1 MSTLSKKYSR
11 ERSRHFIRLK
21 ITWDIIRRTCV
32 GRLLNR
38 WWWWWSVTCWVPQVG
53 KTKGNCRFSATTT
66 TTISSII
73 KWSQG
78 ELLFHYLLPF
88 RGQLLNTELL
98 ILIKISFTFSSII
111 ASHTVPTF
119 TWRRDK
125 MIGNYSFEF
134 IYHCRLLIFTI
145 YPLFD
150 LINALDVFYLPI
162 STLRWITDPQV
173 LLSTVCT
180 RRMNN
185 LTKLD
190 TFISSTWGTFV
201 RATCSTARFDHDCGQ
216 RTDFVAGWLV
226 FV

>member
-38 WWWWWSVTCWVPQVG
+38 LWWWWSVTCWVPQVG

-98 ILIKISFTFSSII
+98 ILIKNLFHIFQYYRITHSSNLHLTKGENDRQLFLWIYL
-111 ASHTVPTF
+111 SLP
-119 TWRRDK
+119 
-125 MIGNYSFEF
+125 F
-134 IYHCRLLIFTI
+134 INIHNL
-145 YPLFD
+145 
-150 LINALDVFYLPI
+150 
-162 STLRWITDPQV
+162 STLWFNKCTGRV
-173 LLSTVCT
+173 L
-180 RRMNN
+180 
-185 LTKLD
+185 
-190 TFISSTWGTFV
+190 SSDINFKVDKRPASSSLNGLH
-201 RATCSTARFDHDCGQ
+201 SSNE
-216 RTDFVAGWLV
+216 
-226 FV
+226 